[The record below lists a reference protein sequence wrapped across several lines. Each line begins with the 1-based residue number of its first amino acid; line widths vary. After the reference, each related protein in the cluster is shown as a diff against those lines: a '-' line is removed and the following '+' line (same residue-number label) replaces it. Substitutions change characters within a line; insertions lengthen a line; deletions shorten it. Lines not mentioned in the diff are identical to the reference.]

1 VLGKFGGGG
10 DLIPSALRW
19 LRRRGSIEA
28 QSLAAEPA
36 DAAGPAPAD
45 ASVTTAG
52 AATADG
58 ATTAS
63 ASSAS
68 ASLAVASSAS
78 SSTVGEVMPEAPLA
92 LAPLE
97 PLPTADDVPDLR
109 ALVEADKADPK
120 LRWQLGLAL
129 VAARKL
135 NLALAHL
142 EVAVGQDPSLD
153 QGELA
158 DVRELQR
165 AERQARR
172 YPRDPELR
180 LALGRLYLALEQG
193 DAALQELEEAARLR
207 PDLAPAHTLLGF
219 EYAYRGRI
227 ARAREHW
234 GRARDLDPADEMSKA
249 GLEAIQDG
257 RDPLR
262 AIWQAAAASS

>member
-1 VLGKFGGGG
+1 MLGKLGGGG
-10 DLIPSALRW
+10 ELIPSALRW
-19 LRRRGSIEA
+19 LRRRRGVDERDRAAPAPETNEA
-28 QSLAAEPA
+28 GGVDAIVTTVPGGMSPIASAARELPGTEGQVAVSLAP
-36 DAAGPAPAD
+36 P
-45 ASVTTAG
+45 
-52 AATADG
+52 
-58 ATTAS
+58 
-63 ASSAS
+63 
-68 ASLAVASSAS
+68 
-78 SSTVGEVMPEAPLA
+78 
-92 LAPLE
+92 E
-97 PLPTADDVPDLR
+97 PLPTAADVPDLR
-109 ALVEADKADPK
+109 ALVEADKNDPK

-142 EVAVGQDPSLD
+142 EVAASQDPSLD

-165 AERQARR
+165 AERQVRR

-180 LALGRLYLALEQG
+180 LVLGRLYMALEQG
-193 DAALQELEEAARLR
+193 DAALAELEEAARLR
-207 PDLAPAHTLLGF
+207 PDMAPAHTLLGF

-234 GRARDLDPADEMSKA
+234 GRAHDLDPADEMSRT

-262 AIWQAAAASS
+262 AIWQAAST

>member
-1 VLGKFGGGG
+1 MLGKFGGGG

-19 LRRRGSIEA
+19 LRRRGGIEEGDQA
-28 QSLAAEPA
+28 TETTEAVGV
-36 DAAGPAPAD
+36 DAI
-45 ASVTTAG
+45 VTTAPDG
-52 AATADG
+52 AVPTGSATA
-58 ATTAS
+58 
-63 ASSAS
+63 
-68 ASLAVASSAS
+68 
-78 SSTVGEVMPEAPLA
+78 EVLGTPSQDTSPPLT
-92 LAPLE
+92 PLE

-109 ALVEADKADPK
+109 ALVEANKNDPK

-142 EVAVGQDPSLD
+142 EVAASQDPALD

-165 AERQARR
+165 AERLVRR

-180 LALGRLYLALEQG
+180 LSLGRLYLALDQG
-193 DAALQELEEAARLR
+193 DAALAELEEAARLR
-207 PDLAPAHTLLGF
+207 PDMAPAHTLLGF

-234 GRARDLDPADEMSKA
+234 GRAHDLDPADEMSKT

>member
-1 VLGKFGGGG
+1 MLGKFGGGG

-19 LRRRGSIEA
+19 LRRRGGVDEGETSKDSTEA
-28 QSLAAEPA
+28 TGSVQV
-36 DAAGPAPAD
+36 DAILTTP
-45 ASVTTAG
+45 TAG
-52 AATADG
+52 TAAPTAVPQVLG
-58 ATTAS
+58 TAS
-63 ASSAS
+63 EEPV
-68 ASLAVASSAS
+68 SLGAA
-78 SSTVGEVMPEAPLA
+78 
-92 LAPLE
+92 E

-109 ALVEADKADPK
+109 ALVEANKNDPK

-142 EVAVGQDPSLD
+142 EVAASQDPSLD
-153 QGELA
+153 QGELG

-165 AERQARR
+165 AERQVRR

-180 LALGRLYLALEQG
+180 LALGRLYLALDQG
-193 DAALQELEEAARLR
+193 DAALAELEEAARLR
-207 PDLAPAHTLLGF
+207 PDMAPAHTLLGF

-234 GRARDLDPADEMSKA
+234 GRAHDLDPADEMSKT

-262 AIWQAAAASS
+262 AIWQAASASA

>member
-1 VLGKFGGGG
+1 MLRKFGGGG

-19 LRRRGSIEA
+19 LRRRGGVDESAEA
-28 QSLAAEPA
+28 ASAAETGEA
-36 DAAGPAPAD
+36 IQV
-45 ASVTTAG
+45 ASIVTTAV
-52 AATADG
+52 DG
-58 ATTAS
+58 TTVPS
-63 ASSAS
+63 AS
-68 ASLAVASSAS
+68 VALEPAAAAGQDGP
-78 SSTVGEVMPEAPLA
+78 VA
-92 LAPLE
+92 LAPLA

-109 ALVEADKADPK
+109 ALVEANKNDPK

-142 EVAVGQDPSLD
+142 EVAATQDPSLD
-153 QGELA
+153 QGELG

-165 AERQARR
+165 AERQIRR

-180 LALGRLYLALEQG
+180 LALGRLYLALDQG
-193 DAALQELEEAARLR
+193 DAALAELEEAARLR
-207 PDLAPAHTLLGF
+207 PDMAPAHTLLGF

-234 GRARDLDPADEMSKA
+234 GRAHDLDPADEMSKT

-262 AIWQAAAASS
+262 AIWQAAAASA